1 MKSFKLTPIDINS
14 INSKDIKI
22 IKQCNKQNVECMAC
36 INNLKNK
43 LNYTKSQLDKIY
55 VTDYKKAFSLMKKND
70 PFLKEK
76 YNISRIVNTHNMT
89 NAWLK
94 GYEIIEY
101 YDLIPKNIHN
111 FVYFDNASFPGS
123 FIIAVNHYIKTKT
136 NIKNF
141 KWYGSSLIGK
151 DKLYDDFDLKKNYP
165 NNWIMNNNNNGDI
178 TVLSN
183 IMNFQMFFKNI
194 FWPKPNQN
202 NNDNERTLNLYSC
215 DLGLDWGNDYNN
227 QESLSFKANLCQI
240 LCGLLTLNTNGHM
253 FIKHFTL
260 FEPFTLSYLS
270 LLTLLFKEVYI
281 SKPSTSRRSNSEV
294 YIVAKF
300 YKFPFEKNSTESKI
314 IDLLISCIS
323 EHACNKDCKTNN
335 PPNNPFSNITFI
347 SNKFIIQQILNITDA
362 CKNIYNTQ
370 IETLNKFVNYLNI
383 PNYLQKNKRQ
393 YLNNLNTENKIIINN
408 FKKINIKKIN
418 NLDNLLMKIV
428 YN

>member
-14 INSKDIKI
+14 INIKDVKI
-22 IKQCNKQNVECMAC
+22 IQYCNKQNVKYMTC
-36 INNLKNK
+36 INNLKNN

-55 VTDYKKAFSLMKKND
+55 ATDYKKAFSLMKKND

-76 YNISRIVNTHNMT
+76 YNISRSVNTHNMT

-101 YDLIPKNIHN
+101 YDLIPKNIHT

-123 FIIAVNHYIKTKT
+123 FIIAVNHYIRTKT

-178 TVLSN
+178 TLLSN
-183 IMNFQMFFKNI
+183 IMNFQMFFQNI
-194 FWPKPNQN
+194 FCSKSNQN
-202 NNDNERTLNLYSC
+202 NNGRTVNLYSC

-270 LLTLLFKEVYI
+270 LLTLLFKDVYI
-281 SKPSTSRRSNSEV
+281 SKPSTSRRSNSEI

-300 YKFPFEKNSTESKI
+300 YKFPFEKNSIESKI

-323 EHACNKDCKTNN
+323 CTKDCETNN
-335 PPNNPFSNITFI
+335 SFSNITFI
-347 SNKFIIQQILNITDA
+347 SGKFISQQILNITDA

-383 PNYLQKNKRQ
+383 PEYLQKNKRQ
-393 YLNNLNTENKIIINN
+393 YLNNLNIENKSIINN
-408 FKKINIKKIN
+408 FKKINIEKIN
-418 NLDNLLMKIV
+418 NSDNLLMKIV

>member
-14 INSKDIKI
+14 INIKDIKI
-22 IKQCNKQNVECMAC
+22 IQQGNKQNVECMAY
-36 INNLKNK
+36 INNLKNN

-55 VTDYKKAFSLMKKND
+55 ITDYKKAFSLMKKND

-76 YNISRIVNTHNMT
+76 YNISRNVNTHNMT

-101 YDLIPKNIHN
+101 YDLIPKNINN

-151 DKLYDDFDLKKNYP
+151 DKLYDDFNLKKNYP
-165 NNWIMNNNNNGDI
+165 NNWIMNNDNNGDI
-178 TVLSN
+178 TLLSN
-183 IMNFQMFFKNI
+183 IMNFQMFFQNVFCSKS
-194 FWPKPNQN
+194 NQN
-202 NNDNERTLNLYSC
+202 NNERTLNLYSC

-270 LLTLLFKEVYI
+270 LLTLLFKDVYI

-300 YKFPFEKNSTESKI
+300 YKFPFEKNSIESKI
-314 IDLLISCIS
+314 IDLLIGCIS
-323 EHACNKDCKTNN
+323 CSQFASCDHICTKDCETNSSN
-335 PPNNPFSNITFI
+335 QNNSFSDITFI
-347 SNKFIIQQILNITDA
+347 SDKLIIQQILNITDA
-362 CKNIYNTQ
+362 CKNIYNIQ
-370 IETLNKFVNYLNI
+370 IETLNKFVNYLYM
-383 PNYLQKNKRQ
+383 PEYLQKIKD
-393 YLNNLNTENKIIINN
+393 
-408 FKKINIKKIN
+408 NI
-418 NLDNLLMKIV
+418 
-428 YN
+428 